1 MPRFANFR
9 LLVAAMI
16 FLPAVLVSARAAD
29 GPSFSV
35 SFPQSRSTQPTDGRL
50 LLALSNDP
58 SGEPRMQISDTP
70 DTQMLF
76 GVDVDGMRPGEA
88 KIVDST
94 ADGYPIKRLRD
105 VPPGEYYVQVVLHRY
120 ETFHRA
126 DGHTVKMPMD
136 RGEGQHWNLAPGN
149 LYSKPQKI
157 KLSSSSGAIAISLD
171 QEIPPITPPQDTKY
185 IRHLKIQSALLTKFW
200 GRPMYLSA
208 NVLVPEGFDTHPN
221 VRYPL
226 MIDEDHF
233 NADFGGFRTDPPDPE
248 LKPDYSKRFHLT
260 DYNHIQQDEAYKF
273 YKQWSGANFPR
284 ILIAEIN
291 HANPFYDD
299 SYAVNSANLGPY
311 GDAIE
316 TELIPAI
323 EKQFRGIGQGWARFA
338 YGGSTGGW
346 ESMAVQVFYPDH
358 YNGAFIACPDP
369 VDFRAYITANLYED
383 KNAFFM
389 LGAHS
394 QIPQPAMRDYLGR
407 TFITMQSVNQY
418 ELALGSHARSGEQFD
433 IWQAV
438 FGPVGKDGYPQPIFD
453 KETGV
458 IDPAVAAYWK
468 EHYDLSAILQRDWPT
483 LGPKLQGK
491 LHIYVGSA
499 DTYFL
504 TDAVYFLED
513 FLKTTN
519 NPPYD
524 GEVKY
529 GDKAEHCWN
538 GDPNL
543 PNALSRLHYHTMY
556 LPKIL
561 DRMQKTAPPGAD
573 LTSWRY

>member
-58 SGEPRMQISDTP
+58 PGEPRMQISDTP

-208 NVLVPEGFDTHPN
+208 
-221 VRYPL
+221 
-226 MIDEDHF
+226 
-233 NADFGGFRTDPPDPE
+233 
-248 LKPDYSKRFHLT
+248 
-260 DYNHIQQDEAYKF
+260 
-273 YKQWSGANFPR
+273 
-284 ILIAEIN
+284 
-291 HANPFYDD
+291 
-299 SYAVNSANLGPY
+299 
-311 GDAIE
+311 
-316 TELIPAI
+316 
-323 EKQFRGIGQGWARFA
+323 
-338 YGGSTGGW
+338 
-346 ESMAVQVFYPDH
+346 
-358 YNGAFIACPDP
+358 
-369 VDFRAYITANLYED
+369 
-383 KNAFFM
+383 
-389 LGAHS
+389 
-394 QIPQPAMRDYLGR
+394 
-407 TFITMQSVNQY
+407 
-418 ELALGSHARSGEQFD
+418 
-433 IWQAV
+433 
-438 FGPVGKDGYPQPIFD
+438 
-453 KETGV
+453 
-458 IDPAVAAYWK
+458 
-468 EHYDLSAILQRDWPT
+468 
-483 LGPKLQGK
+483 
-491 LHIYVGSA
+491 
-499 DTYFL
+499 
-504 TDAVYFLED
+504 
-513 FLKTTN
+513 
-519 NPPYD
+519 
-524 GEVKY
+524 
-529 GDKAEHCWN
+529 
-538 GDPNL
+538 
-543 PNALSRLHYHTMY
+543 
-556 LPKIL
+556 
-561 DRMQKTAPPGAD
+561 
-573 LTSWRY
+573 